1 MRPIDKG
8 NVPLD
13 KSGKPIQFTHYK
25 QSKGHLMSRIGS
37 YCSYCERSLSGNVA
51 VEHVLPKTLH
61 KDLELE
67 WDNFLLA
74 CNNCNS
80 TKGHKPVILDEYLWP
95 DKDNTFL
102 AFEYGEG
109 GLISISSSLAPE
121 IKQLAE
127 NIVNLVGLDRCPSL
141 DPLINPEMSDTRWR
155 ERRTTFDRIKHARQS
170 LIENDTISTRE
181 LIVHMATATGF
192 FSTWMSVFKDD
203 SDMLRRFIQAFPGT
217 SSSCFDA
224 KSKYIAINRSGG
236 RL

>member
-8 NVPLD
+8 TVPLD
-13 KSGKPIQFTHYK
+13 ANGDPIQFTHYQK
-25 QSKGHLMSRIGS
+25 SRGHLMSRIGS
-37 YCSYCERSLSGNVA
+37 YCSYCERSLNGNVA

-61 KDLELE
+61 KDFELE

-80 TKGHKPVILDEYLWP
+80 TKGHKPVILDNYLWP
-95 DKDNTFL
+95 DKDNTVL

-109 GLISISSSLAPE
+109 GLVSISPSLAQS

-127 NIVNLVGLDRCPSL
+127 NTIKLVGLDRYPSP

-155 ERRTTFDRIKHARQS
+155 ERRTTFEKAKEAKQC
-170 LIENDTISTRE
+170 LIENDVISTRE
-181 LIVHMATATGF
+181 LIVHIATATGF
-192 FSTWMSVFKDD
+192 FSTWMSVFKND

-224 KSKYIAINRSGG
+224 NYNAISRTGG